1 MEISWNFFISQN
13 GGIIPYFNLGL
24 NVMPMGGKETL
35 NTFLNAKIRDI
46 YNCLIFFYY
55 FIVINII
62 LVDVF
67 HDVTKNKKT
76 RQLCYKKIHKHLY
89 REKSSKLWFR
99 PTITFKIRLK
109 LCFYFDKLFLGATE
123 DGEIGTHVLQMLT
136 KFSHL
141 LVANFVSTTA
151 TIEQMLRYF
160 WKVV

>member
-1 MEISWNFFISQN
+1 MHTDLEMEISWNCFISQN

-89 REKSSKLWFR
+89 REKSSKL
-99 PTITFKIRLK
+99 
-109 LCFYFDKLFLGATE
+109 
-123 DGEIGTHVLQMLT
+123 
-136 KFSHL
+136 
-141 LVANFVSTTA
+141 
-151 TIEQMLRYF
+151 
-160 WKVV
+160 